1 VTTTEHPPTAAGS
14 GASASQVFRA
24 THSATDIADGVS
36 AERVDEVAR
45 ALLSAVHEVI
55 REQNVSYPEFQAAKQ
70 WLMDVGEGGE
80 WPLFLDVFVEHV
92 VEEVAARTQNGSV
105 GSIQGPYYIPGARR
119 LDSPATLPA
128 RPDEQG
134 DPLVFT
140 GRVVDLDGNPVAGAE
155 LDIWHADEQGYY
167 SGFAPDIPEGNL
179 RAVVVADEQGC
190 FEINTV
196 RPAPYQIPTD
206 GPTGRLIAAAGWH
219 AWRPAHLHLFV
230 QAPGYRRITTQLYF
244 AGGEWLDSDVAEATK
259 PELVLDPQSGDD
271 GRLYTPYDFV
281 LAPVAVDSDE
291 GPCATFC
298 ASA

>member
-1 VTTTEHPPTAAGS
+1 VTTTEHSPTAAGS

-24 THSATDIADGVS
+24 THSAADTASEAS
-36 AERVDEVAR
+36 AERVDDVAR
-45 ALLSAVHEVI
+45 AVLRAVHQVI
-55 REQNVSYPEFQAAKQ
+55 REKNVSYPEFQAVKQ

-92 VEEVAARTQNGSV
+92 IEEVAARTQNGSV
-105 GSIQGPYYIPGARR
+105 GSIQGPYYIPDQQRV
-119 LDSPATLPA
+119 DSPATLPA

-134 DPLVFT
+134 DPLVLSGQVT
-140 GRVVDLDGNPVAGAE
+140 DVGGKPVAGAE
-155 LDIWHADEQGYY
+155 LDIWQADSAGYY

-179 RAVVVADEQGC
+179 RAVVVADEQGR

-206 GPTGRLIAAAGWH
+206 GPTGKLIAAAGWH

-230 QAPGYRRITTQLYF
+230 QAPGYRRVTSQLYF

-259 PELVLDPQSGDD
+259 PELVLDPQPGDD
-271 GRLYTPYDFV
+271 GRLHSSYDFV
-281 LAPVAVDSDE
+281 LEP
-291 GPCATFC
+291 
-298 ASA
+298 AS

>member
-36 AERVDEVAR
+36 AERVDDVAR
-45 ALLSAVHEVI
+45 ALLRAVHAVI
-55 REQNVSYPEFQAAKQ
+55 REKNVSYPEFQAAKQ

-105 GSIQGPYYIPGARR
+105 GSIQGPYYIPGQRR

-134 DPLVFT
+134 DPLVLSGQVT
-140 GRVVDLDGNPVAGAE
+140 DLDGKPVAGAE
-155 LDIWHADEQGYY
+155 LDVWQADSAGYY

-179 RAVVVADEQGC
+179 RGVVVADDEGR
-190 FEINTV
+190 FEITTV
-196 RPAPYQIPTD
+196 QPAPYQIPTD
-206 GPTGRLIAAAGWH
+206 GPTGKLIAAAGWH

-230 QAPGYRRITTQLYF
+230 RAPGYRRITSQLYF
-244 AGGEWLDSDVAEATK
+244 AGGEWLDSDIAEATK
-259 PELVLDPQSGDD
+259 PELVLDPQPGDD
-271 GRLYTPYDFV
+271 GRLHSSYDFV
-281 LAPVAVDSDE
+281 LEP
-291 GPCATFC
+291 
-298 ASA
+298 AS

>member
-1 VTTTEHPPTAAGS
+1 VTTTEHSPTAAGS

-24 THSATDIADGVS
+24 THSAADTASEAS
-36 AERVDEVAR
+36 AERVDDVAR
-45 ALLSAVHEVI
+45 AVLRAVHQVI
-55 REQNVSYPEFQAAKQ
+55 REKNVSYPEFQAVKQ

-92 VEEVAARTQNGSV
+92 IEEVAARTQNGSV
-105 GSIQGPYYIPGARR
+105 GSIQGPYYIPDQQRV
-119 LDSPATLPA
+119 DSPATLPA

-134 DPLVFT
+134 DPLVLSGQVT
-140 GRVVDLDGNPVAGAE
+140 DVDGKPVAGAE
-155 LDIWHADEQGYY
+155 LDIWQADSAGYY

-179 RAVVVADEQGC
+179 RAVVVADEQGR

-206 GPTGRLIAAAGWH
+206 GPTGKLIAAAGWH

-230 QAPGYRRITTQLYF
+230 RAPGYRRITTQLYF

-259 PELVLDPQSGDD
+259 PELVLDPQPGDD
-271 GRLYTPYDFV
+271 GRLHSSYDFV
-281 LAPVAVDSDE
+281 LEP
-291 GPCATFC
+291 
-298 ASA
+298 AS